1 MPVATR
7 VARAEASRSSFPLVG
22 AFVRPFLRTVAFVLH
37 IRWKASDG
45 TGTPGARSFVRASNR
60 QAFATADR
68 FTVVSEIMTV
78 KEAEDA
84 MPGLITR
91 KRVHAPIPDLRHSSA
106 AERIEAFT
114 DIPHL
119 AAETGV
125 SEDRL
130 RSDLESGRIAGV
142 QLGDEWLS
150 NVSAVRSVHRR

>member
-37 IRWKASDG
+37 IRRNVIDG
-45 TGTPGARSFVRASNR
+45 PGAAGAWSFVRASNR
-60 QAFATADR
+60 QAFGNADR
-68 FTVVSEIMTV
+68 YTVVSEIMTV

-91 KRVHAPIPDLRHSSA
+91 KRVHAPIPDLRHSSSS
-106 AERIEAFT
+106 ERVEAFT

-119 AAETGV
+119 AAQTGV

-142 QLGDEWLS
+142 HLGDEWLS
-150 NVSAVRSVHRR
+150 NVSAVRSVYRR